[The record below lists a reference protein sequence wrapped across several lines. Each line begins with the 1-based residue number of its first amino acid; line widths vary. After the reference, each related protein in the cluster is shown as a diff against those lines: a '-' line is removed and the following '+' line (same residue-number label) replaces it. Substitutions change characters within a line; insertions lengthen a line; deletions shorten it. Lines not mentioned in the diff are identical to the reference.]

1 MTRSARDIVKGIA
14 ESTLVR
20 GGIASLGRRRLRGR
34 ALVLAY
40 HNVVPTGQRQA
51 GEASLHLAQT
61 DFARQLDLIALTNDV
76 VPLESVI
83 ADVGQSS
90 RPRVAITFDDAYHG
104 AITAGLEELNRR
116 SMPATVFVAPGLLG
130 GNTWWDRLADAS
142 GGVMPDEVRR
152 HAIEKL
158 QGDRD
163 EVLGWFSSHGATSTD
178 PTSLPRIA
186 TENELASA
194 SHQSG
199 ITFGSHSWSHRN
211 LSALSLEELECELSP
226 SLAWLRARFGN
237 TIPWL
242 SYPYGLSSPV
252 VETESERAR
261 YRGAFRVSGGWMDR
275 DPKSPH
281 ALPRLGIPAG
291 ISLDGFALRLAG
303 IASNR

>member
-14 ESTLVR
+14 EGTLVR
-20 GGIASLGRRRLRGR
+20 SGIASVGRRRLRGR

-40 HNVVPTGQRQA
+40 HNVVPTGQRQV

-83 ADVGQSS
+83 ADSGDSA

-116 SMPATVFVAPGLLG
+116 AMPATVFVAPGLLG
-130 GNTWWDRLADAS
+130 GSTWWDRLADAS
-142 GGVMPDEVRR
+142 GGVMPDGVRR

-178 PTSLPRIA
+178 STSLPRIA

-211 LSALSLEELECELSP
+211 LSVLSPDELDCELAP
-226 SLAWLRARFGN
+226 SLAWLRARFSN
-237 TIPWL
+237 TVPWL
-242 SYPYGLSSPV
+242 SYPYGLTSPS
-252 VETESERAR
+252 VETESGRAR

-275 DPKSPH
+275 DPKNPH